1 MVQIDNPDRTV
12 TFKTLT
18 MDTLASG
25 AGTPPSTRYFPPGER
40 LLKKK
45 ALSEATDLSMF
56 DILNIF

>member
-1 MVQIDNPDRTV
+1 M
-12 TFKTLT
+12 LT

-25 AGTPPSTRYFPPGER
+25 AGTPPSPQYFPPREK

-45 ALSEATDLSMF
+45 ALSEVSELSIF